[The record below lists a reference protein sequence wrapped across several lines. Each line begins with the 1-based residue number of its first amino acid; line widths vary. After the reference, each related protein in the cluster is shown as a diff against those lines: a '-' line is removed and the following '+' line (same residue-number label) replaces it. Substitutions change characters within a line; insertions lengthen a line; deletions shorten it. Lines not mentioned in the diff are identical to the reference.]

1 MSVDRHPWW
10 AYVPPQRRDRLRRQV
25 RRQRVWAWLRERRV
39 RIGLAL
45 GVYLL
50 LCLLPLLLGEPTL
63 ALVALLPVLLVPPVG
78 YLAYRLTWLEFHR

>member
-1 MSVDRHPWW
+1 MSVHRHPWW
-10 AYVPPQRRDRLRRQV
+10 SYVPPDGRNRLRRQV
-25 RRQRVWAWLRERRV
+25 RLQRLWAWLRQRRV

-45 GVYLL
+45 AVYLL

-63 ALVALLPVLLVPPVG
+63 VLVALLPVLLVPPVG